1 MAVFAQSC
9 TFGAMRAQVDGGIKH
24 GLLAHPDAVFN
35 NRIDRTTH
43 GAVGAH
49 GAFDFDFSG
58 AVASARTSGIGFFDQ
73 TQLGSRK
80 ANTNA

>member
-1 MAVFAQSC
+1 
-9 TFGAMRAQVDGGIKH
+9 
-24 GLLAHPDAVFN
+24 
-35 NRIDRTTH
+35 
-43 GAVGAH
+43 VGAH
-49 GAFDFDFSG
+49 GAFDFDFSS